1 MFPVGSEKMNIIQVL
16 YEKSQTPDLKFSEY
30 SAIYDAVKKRILS
43 GSNRQ
48 SISCKEYAAHF
59 RTPPGTMTAIFE
71 ALLND
76 KDLTKF
82 KINRL

>member
-1 MFPVGSEKMNIIQVL
+1 MNIIQVL

-43 GSNRQ
+43 GAKRQ

-59 RTPPGTMTAIFE
+59 RTPPGTMTSIFE

-76 KDLTKF
+76 KDLNKF
-82 KINRL
+82 KINKV

>member
-1 MFPVGSEKMNIIQVL
+1 MNIIQVL
-16 YEKSQTPDLKFSEY
+16 YTKSQTPDLNFSEY
-30 SAIYDAVKKRILS
+30 SNIYDMVKKRILS

-76 KDLTKF
+76 KDLEQRFSNLRKS
-82 KINRL
+82 